1 MINIPQLFVVFCLT
15 FLFLVLA
22 ADEPKQASKEY
33 IKWISGASQMFVQI
47 TCGRRRTIV
56 HVPTNA
62 IVCKFNRPF
71 KFSASLNEKHVGLL
85 FRDKVIVLKNDDTW
99 KIVANENIVAKRLVV
114 NNSGTVILHN
124 DTTVANLQCEYSTV
138 VTSDRA
144 EKFIVANPEYN
155 MTDGIVYVYEKEL
168 VQTIPAPLSAS
179 YFGCQI
185 EQRDSMLF
193 VSAPFANR
201 GAGCFYIYV
210 CAPTEYKLQQTIF
223 GESPVEQLGTIFCV
237 SPNNRFILIQARCE
251 NKEEKSKESKTT
263 NALFLF
269 EFSSEKNAY
278 VFLARKGCS
287 MDQQLTHVYV
297 DNIGT
302 CVYTTKSQVLKCE

>member
-1 MINIPQLFVVFCLT
+1 MTLNKIITKLFLLYCFT
-15 FLFLVLA
+15 FLFAVVTS
-22 ADEPKQASKEY
+22 ENPKEAQKENL
-33 IKWISGASQMFVQI
+33 KWISGASQMFFQI
-47 TCGRRRTIV
+47 TCGRRRTVV
-56 HVPTNA
+56 HIPTNSV
-62 IVCKFNRPF
+62 VCKFNRPF
-71 KFSASLNEKHVGLL
+71 KFSASVNEKNIALL
-85 FRDKVIVLKNDDTW
+85 FRDKVIVMKHDDTW
-99 KIVANENIVAKRLVV
+99 KIVANENIQAKRLVV
-114 NNSGTVILHN
+114 LNNGSVVLHN

-155 MTDGIVYVYEKEL
+155 MTDGIVYVYEKQL
-168 VQTIPAPLSAS
+168 VQTIPAPVSAS

-210 CAPTEYKLQQTIF
+210 CAPVEYKLQQTIF
-223 GESPVEQLGTIFCV
+223 GESPVEQLGKMFHV
-237 SPNNRFILIQARCE
+237 SPNNRFILIHARCE
-251 NKEEKSKESKTT
+251 SKSKTT

-287 MDQQLTHVYV
+287 PDEKLTHMYV
-297 DNIGT
+297 DNVGT
-302 CVYTTKSQVLKCE
+302 CVYSTRSDISKCE